1 MELNPSKSTKN
12 KRMFSFKKLKSK
24 EFTPHDGDS
33 SGYSSTGT
41 VSASSTFS
49 YKGSAK
55 KKMKKNKKQLTQE
68 TLLNFDGSSEDIKSN
83 DDEKNVTDGDS
94 TPESE
99 RKNPFDQADLKKT
112 GHYKS
117 VDKALEIPLISDG
130 YSWISGF
137 TAPYLDRARSV
148 STPVLDTLTPYL
160 VTGKMRLDQYEP
172 SRAAVETLIDVAD
185 KVDNVAADC
194 LHYLLDNYPVLLKP
208 STSIFEQLMV
218 IYKTF
223 KHNIQF
229 FLVTDNSKI
238 SLQQG
243 IEVYS
248 LVVNKIYL

>member
-12 KRMFSFKKLKSK
+12 KRMFSFRKLKSK
-24 EFTPHDGDS
+24 EFTPLDGDS

-112 GHYKS
+112 GHYRS

-194 LHYLLDNYPVLLKP
+194 VHYLLDNYPLLLKP

-218 IYKTF
+218 RYNIY
-223 KHNIQF
+223 
-229 FLVTDNSKI
+229 S
-238 SLQQG
+238 
-243 IEVYS
+243 Y
-248 LVVNKIYL
+248 